1 MVELSLPTPEIC
13 GLNPN
18 IGKFYLPIVNLNR
31 KDKNI
36 EKEAGNGQSV
46 IKMNATFFVAI
57 ASLSSPSFE
66 LRMIGLKRIGSRY
79 NIESLVQVLKL
90 W

>member
-36 EKEAGNGQSV
+36 EKEAGNGPSV

-57 ASLSSPSFE
+57 ASLSSSSLE
-66 LRMIGLKRIGSRY
+66 HRMIGLKRIGSRY
-79 NIESLVQVLKL
+79 TIKRLVQVLKV
-90 W
+90 